1 MKVAILGA
9 NGQLGSDL
17 RAAFAG
23 VEVIPFTRSEFDVR
37 DTAAAGAALAKQRPD
52 VVINCT
58 ALHKLED
65 CEQQPDL
72 AFAVNATA
80 PGHLAGLASELG
92 ARFVHLSTDY
102 VYGGFPATPLTED
115 VPPAPV
121 QVYGVSKVA
130 GEWLVQLA
138 NPEALIVRSSGLF
151 GVAGAS
157 GKGGNFIQ
165 SVLRWA
171 RERGEM
177 RIVNDQILSPT
188 YTSDL
193 AHAIRKLIEQRAAGV
208 VHVTNSGACSWFELA
223 SWVVKTAGVTAE
235 VYATT
240 TAEFGAPVRRP
251 AYSVLDNARWRALGW
266 SPLRFWNDAVA
277 AYLEERRQA
286 VSTSRHQRTSKSVP
300 PRAR

>member
-17 RAAFAG
+17 RAAFAD
-23 VEVIPFTRSEFDVR
+23 VEVIPFTRSDFDVR
-37 DTAAAGAALAKQRPD
+37 DTTAARAALANQRPD
-52 VVINCT
+52 VLINCT
-58 ALHKLED
+58 ALHKLEE
-65 CEQQPDL
+65 CEEQQEL
-72 AFAVNATA
+72 AFAVNARA
-80 PGHLAGLASELG
+80 PALLAGAARELH

-102 VYGGFPATPLTED
+102 VYGGSDTKPLTED
-115 VPPAPV
+115 VPAAPV
-121 QVYGVSKVA
+121 QVYGVSKAA

-157 GKGGNFIQ
+157 GKGGNFIE

-177 RIVNDQILSPT
+177 RIVTDQVLSPT
-188 YTSDL
+188 YTYDL
-193 AHAIRKLIEQRAAGV
+193 ARALRKLIEHNTAGI
-208 VHVTNSGACSWFELA
+208 VHVTNSGACSWLELA
-223 SWVVKTAGVTAE
+223 SWVVETAGVKAA
-235 VYATT
+235 VHPTT

-266 SPLRFWNDAVA
+266 PPLRAWRDAVR
-277 AYLEERRQA
+277 AYLVA
-286 VSTSRHQRTSKSVP
+286 KGTVP
-300 PRAR
+300 SGKPAHARATD

>member
-17 RAAFAG
+17 RAAFADL
-23 VEVIPFTRSEFDVR
+23 EVIPFTRSELDVR
-37 DTAAAGAALAKQRPD
+37 DAAAARTALAKQRPG

-80 PGHLAGLASELG
+80 PAHLAAVAGELG
-92 ARFVHLSTDY
+92 ARFVHISTDY
-102 VYGGFPATPLTED
+102 VYGGSATRPLTED
-115 VPPAPV
+115 VPPAPL

-151 GVAGAS
+151 GIAGAS

-188 YTSDL
+188 YTPDL
-193 AHAIRKLIEQRAAGV
+193 ARAIRKLIEQSTTGI

-235 VYATT
+235 VHPTT

-251 AYSVLDNARWRALGW
+251 AYSVLDNARWRVLGW
-266 SPLRFWNDAVA
+266 PPLRLWRDAVR
-277 AYLEERRQA
+277 AYLEAKDSGRDA
-286 VSTSRHQRTSKSVP
+286 F
-300 PRAR
+300 AR